1 MTGCKITTHILD
13 TSRGAPAVQVKV
25 KLEREKYFTW
35 EAIAR
40 GLTDSD
46 GRLTT
51 LTPDGIPPGHYRL
64 SAAFGA
70 WFAQQGISALYGSA
84 IIDFFVREE
93 QDHLHL
99 PLLINPYGWST
110 YQGS

>member
-13 TSRGAPAVQVKV
+13 TSRGTPAVQVKV